1 MTNYESVDYSPLLAL
16 ATDEVVTHSFVR
28 DVTLRSGK
36 KLALITLDNGKDHTR
51 PNTLGP
57 KSLMELSET
66 LDAIKMRVESREIDA
81 VGIIGKPFILAAG
94 ADLSKVREIT
104 SVIVAQKLGQ
114 LGHRALEKLGTL
126 GVPSFAFV
134 NGLALGGGLEIALN
148 ATYRTVDTSAAALAL
163 PEVFLGLIPGWGGA
177 TLLPRLIGLRRAI
190 TVAIENP
197 LKNNRL
203 MKPAD
208 ALELGIVDRAFGPAR
223 FLEESLAWA
232 DRVLTHTE
240 RVSRPNSPS
249 TLTRAL
255 AWPTI
260 ARAARKQ
267 LESKIGTVALSPYL
281 ALETMSASARGTVHE
296 GFVREDEA
304 LSRLIAGDQ
313 FQASMYAFNLVQKHA
328 KKPTGAP
335 DKALAQKVTKVGVIG
350 AGLMAQQFALLF
362 VRRLRVPVLLTDID
376 QSRLDKAIAY
386 IHAELSKDASKG
398 KLSKDDLNR
407 LQALVSGTVDIAQF
421 SDADW
426 IIEAVFEELGVKQ
439 DVFARVESV
448 ASPEAIFATNTSSLS
463 VDDIGAKLK
472 RPERL
477 VGFHFFNP
485 VAVMPLIE
493 VVNAPKTSDVAL
505 ATAMATAAKL
515 NKTAIITSDSPG
527 FVVNRL
533 LALVLGE
540 AMHAVDEGTSFEVVD
555 SALDSFGMPM
565 SPFELLDLVG
575 LKVGAHVLDTHA
587 RAFPERF
594 FRSDNL
600 HKLAEENVLLTRDA
614 KRRVTGF
621 SSRAKEIV
629 AGGTSVKS
637 AEELC
642 ARVEDGLAREI
653 RIMLDE
659 KVVGLAEDIDLA
671 MIMGGGWPF
680 QMGGITPFLD
690 RVGASTRTNGS
701 TFHSPPIRGAV

>member
-1 MTNYESVDYSPLLAL
+1 MTDYDELDYSQLLDL
-16 ATDEVVTHSFVR
+16 AAGEVVTHSFVKDIR
-28 DVTLRSGK
+28 LASGNT
-36 KLALITLDNGKDHTR
+36 LALITLDNGMDHTR

-57 KSLMELSET
+57 KSLLELNDV
-66 LDAIKMRVESREIDA
+66 LDALKERVKSGEIQA
-81 VGIIGKPFILAAG
+81 AGITGKPYILAAG

-104 SVIVAQKLGQ
+104 SISLAEKMGQ
-114 LGHRALEKLGTL
+114 LGHRALGKLNTL

-134 NGLALGGGLEIALN
+134 NGLALGGGLEVALN
-148 ATYRTVDTSAAALAL
+148 STYRSVDTSAAALAL

-203 MKPAD
+203 MKPEE
-208 ALELGIVDRAFGPAR
+208 ALKLGIVDRAFGPAR

-232 DRVLTHTE
+232 DRVITHQE
-240 RVSRPNSPS
+240 RVDRPQSPS
-249 TLTRAL
+249 ALTRMIS
-255 AWPTI
+255 WPTI

-267 LESKIGTVALSPYL
+267 LQDKIGTVALSPYL
-281 ALETMSASARGTVHE
+281 ALETMAASARGSVQA
-296 GFVREDEA
+296 GFVREDQG

-313 FQASMYAFNLVQKHA
+313 FQASMYAFNLVQKHS
-328 KKPTGAP
+328 KNPSGAP
-335 DKALAQKVTKVGVIG
+335 DKSLAQKVTKVGVIG
-350 AGLMAQQFALLF
+350 AGLMARQFALLF
-362 VRRLRVPVLLTDID
+362 VRRLRVPVLLTDVD
-376 QSRLDKAIAY
+376 QDRLNQAIEY
-386 IHAELSKDASKG
+386 IHAELAQDFAKG
-398 KLSKDDLNR
+398 KLTQDGLNR
-407 LQALVSGTVDIAQF
+407 LQSLVSGTVDIANF
-421 SDADW
+421 ADADW

-463 VDDIGAKLK
+463 VAEISAKLK

-493 VVNAPKTSDVAL
+493 VVKAPKTSDTAL
-505 ATAMATAAKL
+505 ATAMAVATKL
-515 NKTAIITSDSPG
+515 KKTAVITSDSPG
-527 FVVNRL
+527 FIVNRL

-540 AMHAVDEGTSFEVVD
+540 AMHAVDEGTPFEVVN

-587 RAFPERF
+587 AAFPDRF

-600 HKLAEENVLLTRDA
+600 HKLAEENVLLTRNG
-614 KRRVTGF
+614 KGRISGF
-621 SSRAKEIV
+621 SPRAKQIV
-629 AGGTSVKS
+629 AGGSVVMS
-637 AEELC
+637 PEAIC
-642 ARVEDGLAREI
+642 ARVENGLAREI
-653 RIMLDE
+653 QLMLDE
-659 KVVGLAEDIDLA
+659 GVVSMPDDIDLA
-671 MIMGGGWPF
+671 MIMGAGWPF
-680 QMGGITPFLD
+680 QMGGATPFLD
-690 RVGASTRTNGS
+690 RVGASVRVNGRP
-701 TFHSPPIRGAV
+701 FHSPMIQGAS